1 MVKPASLIGENKKD
15 LRQIM
20 DVALGLEKAD
30 LVVKNARLLNVYTG
44 ELLDEHTVSVKNGW
58 IASVGREADHMI
70 GSHTEVIDAAQR
82 TVIPGLIDG
91 HTHLAWL
98 FGIEEFLK
106 FAIPG
111 GTTCFITETLEPYPV
126 AGYKGLLDFLAS
138 LKRQPVKIYA
148 TAPFM
153 ASISRRARGIPLE
166 DLNELLARD
175 DILGIGESYWQ
186 TVLQEPDRMLPAL
199 DSTLRTGKTL
209 EGHTAGARG
218 KKLMAYAATGI
229 SSCHEPI
236 QADEVLE
243 LLRLGIYVMVRE
255 GSIRRDLETISKI
268 KDADIDLRRLVL
280 ATDGVSPHDLIE
292 KGCMEYVVQRA
303 IDCGFDPIAAIQMA
317 TLNVAEHFSLDGIV
331 GGIAPGRSADMLII
345 PDIRTIK
352 AEMVIS
358 NGQVIARKGR
368 AVVKPRR
375 HQYQP
380 DSTATIQLPNAF
392 SPTDFAIPAPDGK
405 SECRVRVIEMITDLV
420 TDELLMDLP
429 VSGGEISK
437 NVSDDIIKLA
447 AVDRTHTPGKTSVGL
462 IKGFGLHA
470 GAFASSAAWDTSDII
485 IVGADEDDMAM
496 AINRIRDLRGGA
508 VVCENGKVL
517 AEIALP
523 IFGLIS
529 NASMNTIIESMDAI
543 KGAVSRLGCTFPD
556 PLLTLVTLTG
566 AAIPYLRICE
576 EGLVNLKNGMTVG
589 LFVE

>member
-1 MVKPASLIGENKKD
+1 MKPASLNGENVKN
-15 LRQIM
+15 LQRLM
-20 DVALGLEKAD
+20 NVALGAEKAD
-30 LVVKNARLLNVYTG
+30 LVITNARLLNVYTG
-44 ELLDEHTVSVKNGW
+44 ELLDDHTVSVKDGW
-58 IASVGREADHMI
+58 IACVGKDADHTI
-70 GSHTEVIDAAQR
+70 GEDTEVIDAAQR

-91 HTHLAWL
+91 HTHLAWI
-98 FGIEEFLK
+98 FGIAEFLK
-106 FAIPG
+106 YAIPG

-126 AGYKGLLDFLAS
+126 AGYQGLVDFLAS
-138 LKRQPVKIYA
+138 LNRQPVKIYA

-153 ASISRRARGIPLE
+153 ASISSQVRGIPPDDLE
-166 DLNELLARD
+166 KLLQRE

-186 TVLQEPDRMLPAL
+186 SVLQESDQLLPAL

-209 EGHTAGARG
+209 EGHSAGARG
-218 KKLMAYAATGI
+218 KKLKAYAAVGI

-236 QADEVLE
+236 QVDEVLE

-268 KDADIDLRRLVL
+268 KDAGIDLRRLVL

-292 KGCMEYVVQRA
+292 KGCMEYVVQKA
-303 IDCGFDPIAAIQMA
+303 IDYGFDPVSAIQMA

-345 PDIRTIK
+345 PDIRTIR
-352 AEMVIS
+352 AEMVVS
-358 NGQVIARKGR
+358 NGQVIAREGR
-368 AVVKPRR
+368 TVVEPRQ

-380 DSTATIQLPNAF
+380 ENTTTIQLPKTFVPA
-392 SPTDFAIPAPDGK
+392 DFTIPAADDT
-405 SECRVRVIEMITDLV
+405 SACRLRVIEMITDLV
-420 TDELLMDLP
+420 TGELHMDLP
-429 VSGGEISK
+429 VSGGEIQINISE
-437 NVSDDIIKLA
+437 DIIKLA
-447 AVDRTHTPGKTSVGL
+447 AVDRTHVPGKTSVGL

-485 IVGADEDDMAM
+485 VVGANEDDMAM
-496 AINRIRDLRGGA
+496 AVNRIREIQGGA
-508 VVCENGKVL
+508 VVCENGKVQAEL
-517 AEIALP
+517 AMP

-529 NASMNTIIESMDAI
+529 DAPLNNIIERLDAI
-543 KGAVSRLGCTFPD
+543 KSAVGRLGCTFPD

-576 EGLVNLKNGMTVG
+576 EGLVNLKNGITVG